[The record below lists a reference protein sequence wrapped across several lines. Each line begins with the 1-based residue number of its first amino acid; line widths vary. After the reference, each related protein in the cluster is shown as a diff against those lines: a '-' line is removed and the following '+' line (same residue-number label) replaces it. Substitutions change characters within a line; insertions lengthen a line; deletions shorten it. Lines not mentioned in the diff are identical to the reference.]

1 MDGFAVSALLA
12 FEGVSLVLG
21 GTRLLDQVDLAI
33 EAGDRVAILADSG
46 AGKSWLLRLAIGLVT
61 PGSGT
66 VRLMGVALADA
77 PPDVRRLLRARC
89 GVAMQG
95 GSLLGDLSVEENMRL
110 AIGTGD
116 WSKGRRGRRR
126 IDRLLL
132 EYGLEQAATTRADAL
147 SIGERRRAE
156 LARAFVRDP
165 ELLVLDEPFEGAFAR
180 GDMLEAQ
187 VRRRIVPQGRA
198 LLLLTQDRA
207 LAGRLCERVYRL
219 ERGRLIQQDAAVTV
233 PDATS

>member
-1 MDGFAVSALLA
+1 MSALLA

-21 GTRLLDQVDLAI
+21 GTRLLDQVDLRIAT
-33 EAGDRVAILADSG
+33 GDRVAILADSG
-46 AGKSWLLRLAIGLVT
+46 AGKSWLLRLAIGLVN

-66 VRLMGVALADA
+66 VRLMGTAMEDA
-77 PPDVRRLLRARC
+77 GPDTRRLLRARC

-110 AIGTGD
+110 AIGSSD
-116 WSKGRRGRRR
+116 RRAGRR

-132 EYGLEQAATTRADAL
+132 EYGLEQAAATRADAL

-180 GDMLEAQ
+180 SDMLEAQ

-219 ERGRLIQQDAAVTV
+219 DRGRLIQQDAAVTV

>member
-1 MDGFAVSALLA
+1 MSALLA

-21 GTRLLDQVDLAI
+21 DTRLLDRLDLQVGPG
-33 EAGDRVAILADSG
+33 ERVAILADSG
-46 AGKSWLLRLAIGLVT
+46 AGKSWLLRLAIGLVS

-66 VRLMGVALADA
+66 VRLMGVPLGDA
-77 PPDVRRLLRARC
+77 PPDARSRLRARC
-89 GVAMQG
+89 GVVMQG

-116 WSKGRRGRRR
+116 WSKERRAGRR

-132 EYGLEQAATTRADAL
+132 DYGLEQAAATRADAL

-219 ERGRLIQQDAAVTV
+219 ERGRLLQQDAAVTV
-233 PDATS
+233 PEATS

>member
-1 MDGFAVSALLA
+1 MSALLA

-21 GTRLLDQVDLAI
+21 GTRLLDQVDL
-33 EAGDRVAILADSG
+33 EVGPSERVAILADSG
-46 AGKSWLLRLAIGLVT
+46 AGKSWLLRLAIGLVR

-66 VRLMGVALADA
+66 VRLMGVGLDEAA
-77 PPDVRRLLRARC
+77 PDTRRLLRARC
-89 GVAMQG
+89 GVGMQG

-110 AIGTGD
+110 AIGTSD
-116 WSKGRRGRRR
+116 RRAGRR

-132 EYGLEQAATTRADAL
+132 DYGLEQAAATRADAL

-180 GDMLEAQ
+180 ADMLETQ

-219 ERGRLIQQDAAVTV
+219 DRGRLIQQDAAVTV

>member
-1 MDGFAVSALLA
+1 MSALLT
-12 FEGVSLVLG
+12 FDGVSLVLG
-21 GTRLLDQVDLAI
+21 GTRLLDRVDLNI
-33 EAGDRVAILADSG
+33 EAGERVAIVADSG
-46 AGKSWLLRLAIGLVT
+46 AGKSWLLRLSIGLAR
-61 PGSGT
+61 PSSGA
-66 VRLMGVALADA
+66 VRLMGVALEEADA
-77 PPDVRRLLRARC
+77 DARRLLRARC

-95 GSLLGDLSVEENMRL
+95 GSLLSDLSVEENMRL
-110 AIGTGD
+110 AIGTD
-116 WSKGRRGRRR
+116 DRRAGRR

-132 EYGLEQAATTRADAL
+132 EYGLEQMAATRADAL
-147 SIGERRRAE
+147 SVGERRRAE

-207 LAGRLCERVYRL
+207 LADRLCERVYRL
-219 ERGRLIQQDAAVTV
+219 ERGRLTPAPVQQGAAVTV

>member
-1 MDGFAVSALLA
+1 MSALLA

-46 AGKSWLLRLAIGLVT
+46 AGKSWLSRLAIGLVT

-110 AIGTGD
+110 AIGTG
-116 WSKGRRGRRR
+116 GRRAGRR

-187 VRRRIVPQGRA
+187 VRRRIVLQGRA